1 MNANTDTPSTD
12 PLRSARGQGLNRRAG
27 VIVQALLDDAEVLRV
42 GVDRL
47 ANGTRIID
55 AGIHCPG
62 GLEAGRLVAEVCLGG
77 LGRVSLAGAGPVAD
91 WPISL
96 QVHSTDPVLACLG
109 SQYAGW
115 SLSHGEGKGAFHA
128 LGSGPGR
135 ALARKEKA
143 LFEELGVTDQH
154 DSACLVLEVDK
165 LPPVE
170 VADKV
175 AAACG
180 VDAEA
185 LTLLLTP
192 TRSLAGT
199 VQVVSRVLEVALHK
213 AHELHFPL
221 DRIIDGSGTAPLPPP
236 APDFL
241 NAMGRTN
248 DAVLYGGSVVLYVSG
263 PDADA
268 EALCRQLP
276 SSASRDY
283 GRPFAEVFKA
293 YNYDFF
299 QVDPMLFSPA
309 RVTVT
314 AMDSGKSFRAGAI
327 NVELLSSSFGTRF
340 DSGSRSR
347 TGAGAGSD
355 AGVDSSVD
363 PGVGG

>member
-1 MNANTDTPSTD
+1 MNRHTDTPSAKASPAT
-12 PLRSARGQGLNRRAG
+12 RGLGLNRRAG
-27 VIVQALLDDAEVLRV
+27 QIVQTLLEDAEVLRV

-55 AGIHCPG
+55 AGIDHPG
-62 GLEAGRLVAEVCLGG
+62 GLEAGRLIAEVCLGG
-77 LGRVSLAGAGPVAD
+77 LGRIALAGAGPVAD
-91 WPISL
+91 WPVSV

-115 SLSHGEGKGAFHA
+115 SLSHGDGKGAFHA
-128 LGSGPGR
+128 LGSGPAR

-143 LFEELGVTDQH
+143 LFEELGVADRH
-154 DSACLVLEVDK
+154 DAACLVLEVDK
-165 LPPVE
+165 VPPVE
-170 VADKV
+170 VADKI
-175 AAACG
+175 ATACG

-221 DRIIDGSGTAPLPPP
+221 ERIIDGSGTAPLPPP

-248 DAVLYGGSVVLYVSG
+248 DAVLYGGSVVLYVAG

-293 YNYDFF
+293 YKYDFF

-314 AMDSGKSFRAGAI
+314 AMDSGNSFRAGAI
-327 NVELLSSSFGTRF
+327 DLGLLSRSFGVRLGTEA
-340 DSGSRSR
+340 DA
-347 TGAGAGSD
+347 TAGQALAD
-355 AGVDSSVD
+355 
-363 PGVGG
+363 GG